1 MQVFISYRRADSQ
14 VMAGRI
20 AQFLDAVPAVDRVF
34 LDVDDIAPGEDFER
48 RIQERLRHASHVF
61 VLVGRAWPGPAGAD
75 GRPRVF
81 SADDVVRAEVR
92 LALASTAAGK
102 RVVPILLDD
111 ARMPSAADL
120 PDDLKSL
127 SRLNAFVLRS
137 ARFDDDMDALLDVLI
152 GGKEGRGSRWRLA
165 PLTARAI
172 VLRALGGLAGGGVLL
187 LLAALANR
195 VLSDDCYDVVCR
207 LRRSLGLGSDADALG
222 VLWIL
227 ALGVL
232 AVAMLVPFMAR
243 IARPLRRRL

>member
-61 VLVGRAWPGPAGAD
+61 VLVGR
-75 GRPRVF
+75 
-81 SADDVVRAEVR
+81 
-92 LALASTAAGK
+92 
-102 RVVPILLDD
+102 
-111 ARMPSAADL
+111 
-120 PDDLKSL
+120 
-127 SRLNAFVLRS
+127 
-137 ARFDDDMDALLDVLI
+137 
-152 GGKEGRGSRWRLA
+152 
-165 PLTARAI
+165 
-172 VLRALGGLAGGGVLL
+172 GVLL

-232 AVAMLVPFMAR
+232 AVAILVPFMAR